1 MICDLLT
8 EYLLLLDMLFNNAMP
23 AMFIF
28 KGTGKSF
35 GGVKGNKEKVYLT
48 PAIHDGL
55 HHPQTIKSD
64 TLPHELSKT
73 NQITTPG
80 GFATVVWFFLFI
92 YFF

>member
-1 MICDLLT
+1 
-8 EYLLLLDMLFNNAMP
+8 
-23 AMFIF
+23 MFIF

-80 GFATVVWFFLFI
+80 GFGRWFCYSSMVFFSLYLFFSKFLKKYSI
-92 YFF
+92 AEKS